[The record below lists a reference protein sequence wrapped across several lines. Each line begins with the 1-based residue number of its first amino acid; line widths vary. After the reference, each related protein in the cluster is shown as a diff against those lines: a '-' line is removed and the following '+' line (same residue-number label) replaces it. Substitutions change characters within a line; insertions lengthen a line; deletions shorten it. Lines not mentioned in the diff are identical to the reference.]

1 MALHSYWF
9 KSMHVM
15 WDKFPITTFLYNDHF
30 LLGQSG
36 RYRESELYIE
46 TNTNFLLFSNYF
58 KNKNK
63 MNYKYNITNIDC

>member
-36 RYRESELYIE
+36 RYRESELYLQKK
-46 TNTNFLLFSNYF
+46 NTHFSYSNRF
-58 KNKNK
+58 FNNNKNDRTSLELTHD
-63 MNYKYNITNIDC
+63 N